1 MSQTPSAIVEAAALF
16 EQYGRGLYR
25 FARVL
30 LHKPEDAEDVVQTAF
45 VRLMEHLARG
55 GDRRNLRA
63 WLFTVTAHLARDHVR
78 VRRRWVPWDEVSEQ
92 RMAVPAA
99 LDLRDPQEQFLA
111 AARRL
116 APRDRLLLALKAE
129 GLSYREIA
137 EAARIRPT
145 SVGQLLARA
154 LARWRRAR
162 ETVTI
167 S

>member
-1 MSQTPSAIVEAAALF
+1 MRETPTASAETAALF
-16 EQYGRGLYR
+16 EQHGPGLYR

-55 GDRRNLRA
+55 GNRDNLRG
-63 WLFTVTAHLARDHVR
+63 WLFTVAAHLARDHMR
-78 VRRRWVPWDEVSEQ
+78 LRRRWVAWDEAAEAIQ
-92 RMAVPAA
+92 AAPAE

-111 AARRL
+111 AARAL
-116 APRDRLLLALKAE
+116 APRDRLLLALRAE

-137 EAARIRPT
+137 AAARIRPT

-154 LARWRRAR
+154 VARWRRAR
-162 ETVTI
+162 DLVAV